1 MPELR
6 TLSGQEFA
14 RRIAGAVKEPD
25 KRYAFFLGAGCS
37 VSSGIPAAGPLVR
50 DDWIPRLKTFCAP
63 DDGGSGWLSDA
74 LPDYDDSNPAQAY
87 GHVMERLFFNPEER
101 QREIERLCDGRFPGF
116 GYGVLASLM
125 AL

>member
-50 DDWIPRLKTFCAP
+50 EDWLPRLKEFCAP
-63 DDGGSGWLSDA
+63 EDTGGVWLA
-74 LPDYDDSNPAQAY
+74 EILPDYDDSIPARAY
-87 GHVMERLFFNPEER
+87 GQVMERLFFHPEER
-101 QREIERLCDGRFPGF
+101 Q
-116 GYGVLASLM
+116 
-125 AL
+125 